1 MEGKGN
7 YPFFFQQKAYAF
19 FCTKLPREASFHQDP
34 KKKKNHIDTCVK
46 KDKSREKEG
55 PTVWLDESK
64 SQTLQV

>member
-34 KKKKNHIDTCVK
+34 KKKKPHRHVCEERQVK
-46 KDKSREKEG
+46 GKRG
-55 PTVWLDESK
+55 AHGMA
-64 SQTLQV
+64 